1 MHKLVM
7 PLAILSLAVSAGPHI
22 WAESGPG
29 AHTAATLPQAA
40 KNAEQAG
47 DLARLKGEYLQSA
60 IDYQK
65 ALHYDPRNPQLY
77 NKLGIADLKLNDQWG
92 AGKNFKL
99 ALKYDPQNMAA
110 LTNLGALSVLEWK
123 YKPAVRYLKKA
134 LALDESNAAA
144 HVNLA
149 EAWLG
154 LKKMD
159 RAMKEYWRALE
170 LDPDVLASSNDG
182 VTAEVRTPQQEA
194 RIDFLIARAY
204 AMRGNLDGA
213 LDYLQRAKNRLYPD
227 LADVYKEK
235 EFSALW
241 NDPRLTKIVKR

>member
-1 MHKLVM
+1 MYKLTM
-7 PLAILSLAVSAGPHI
+7 LLAILSLAAGAGPYA
-22 WAESGPG
+22 WAEPSPDL
-29 AHTAATLPQAA
+29 HTTVTASQAA
-40 KNAEQAG
+40 KDAEQAG

-65 ALHYDPRNPQLY
+65 ALHYAPGSPLLH
-77 NKLGIADLKLNDQWG
+77 NKLGIADLKLDDQWG

-99 ALKYDPQNMAA
+99 ALKYDPQNMPA
-110 LTNLGALSVLEWK
+110 LTNLGALSILQWK

-154 LKKMD
+154 LKKTD
-159 RAMKEYWRALE
+159 RAMREYARALE
-170 LDPDVLASSNDG
+170 LDPDVLAPSNDG
-182 VTAEVRTPQQEA
+182 VMAEVRTPQQEA

-213 LDYLQRAKNRLYPD
+213 LDYLQRAKSRNFPNLS
-227 LADVYKEK
+227 DVYSQK
-235 EFSALW
+235 EFASLW
-241 NDPRLTKIVKR
+241 NDPRLAKIVKR